1 MSQAS
6 VSMGRFRTKIQS
18 WFLSAN
24 VVLTNMKSRYNC
36 VEFLPYSFE
45 TLGLPA
51 SSQRSLLVVCSQD
64 MVPAE
69 LRKVFLSFQQAIA
82 KAATLKMVHCLA
94 KHSSDTVKYEME
106 MMRRGSKRAVE
117 DANLA
122 GPRSFRWHAL
132 QEKVFDKMFG
142 GSLPSPLATNPGVW
156 NSRPLCGTARGVA
169 QAEPSHPCSCMC
181 VGAPSCQH

>member
-6 VSMGRFRTKIQS
+6 VSMGRFKTKIQS

-36 VEFLPYSFE
+36 VGFLPYSFG
-45 TLGLPA
+45 TLGFPA
-51 SSQRSLLVVCSQD
+51 SSKRCLLVVCSQD

-69 LRKVFLSFQQAIA
+69 FRKVFLSFQQAFA

-106 MMRRGSKRAVE
+106 MMRRGSKRTVE

-132 QEKVFDKMFG
+132 QEKNDKMFG

>member
-1 MSQAS
+1 
-6 VSMGRFRTKIQS
+6 
-18 WFLSAN
+18 
-24 VVLTNMKSRYNC
+24 MKSRYNC

-106 MMRRGSKRAVE
+106 MIRRGSSKRTVE

-122 GPRSFRWHAL
+122 QQDADRSDDMPCKSKKIER
-132 QEKVFDKMFG
+132 MFG
-142 GSLPSPLATNPGVW
+142 GSLALPATNPGV
-156 NSRPLCGTARGVA
+156 
-169 QAEPSHPCSCMC
+169 
-181 VGAPSCQH
+181 